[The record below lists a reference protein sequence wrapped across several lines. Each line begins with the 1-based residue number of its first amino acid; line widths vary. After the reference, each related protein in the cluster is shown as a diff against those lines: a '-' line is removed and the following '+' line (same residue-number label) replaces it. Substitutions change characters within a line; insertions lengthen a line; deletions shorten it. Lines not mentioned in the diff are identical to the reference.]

1 MPRIPTIPPSTA
13 AANAPAL
20 RRAATEF
27 EAQAIAAM
35 FRPIFETVS
44 TDGPFRGG
52 SAEAHWRPMLVD
64 AIARDFARRGGIG
77 IGDAVFRELMRAQ
90 ETPHT

>member
-1 MPRIPTIPPSTA
+1 MPGTPTLPPSTA
-13 AANAPAL
+13 AASAPAL

-35 FRPIFETVS
+35 FRPVFEAMR
-44 TDGPFRGG
+44 TDERFGG
-52 SAEAHWRPMLVD
+52 GVAEGHWRPMLVD
-64 AIARDFARRGGIG
+64 AIARDFARAGGFG

-90 ETPHT
+90 EGRP

>member
-1 MPRIPTIPPSTA
+1 MSRIPAIPPSTA
-13 AANAPAL
+13 AANAPAI

-35 FRPIFETVS
+35 FRPVFETVA

-64 AIARDFARRGGIG
+64 AIARDFARQGGIG

-90 ETPHT
+90 ETPHP

>member
-1 MPRIPTIPPSTA
+1 MIQTLPPSTA
-13 AANAPAL
+13 AAQSPAL

-35 FRPIFETVS
+35 FRPVFEAMP

-52 SAEAHWRPMLVD
+52 AAEGHWRPMLVD
-64 AIARDFARRGGIG
+64 AIARDFARAGGLG
-77 IGDAVFRELMRAQ
+77 LGDAVFRELLRRQ
-90 ETPHT
+90 EGAR

>member
-90 ETPHT
+90 ETPHP

>member
-1 MPRIPTIPPSTA
+1 MSRIPTIPPSTA

-20 RRAATEF
+20 RRAATDF

-35 FRPIFETVS
+35 FRPVFDTIP

-52 SAEAHWRPMLVD
+52 SAEGHWRPMLVD
-64 AIARDFARRGGIG
+64 AIARDFARQGGLG
-77 IGDAVFRELMRAQ
+77 IGDAVFRELIRAQ
-90 ETPHT
+90 EAPSA

>member
-1 MPRIPTIPPSTA
+1 MPRIPTIPPSIA
-13 AANAPAL
+13 AANAPTI

-35 FRPIFETVS
+35 FRPVFEAIP
-44 TDGPFRGG
+44 TDGAFHGG
-52 SAEAHWRPMLVD
+52 SAEGHWRPMLVD
-64 AIARDFARRGGIG
+64 AIARDFARQGGLG

-90 ETPHT
+90 EAPSP